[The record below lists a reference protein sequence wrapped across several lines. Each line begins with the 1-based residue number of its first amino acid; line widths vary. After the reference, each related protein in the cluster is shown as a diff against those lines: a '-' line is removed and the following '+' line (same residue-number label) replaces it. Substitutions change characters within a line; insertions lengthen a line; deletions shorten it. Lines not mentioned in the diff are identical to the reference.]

1 MKLAFY
7 KGTRKGL
14 QGLYSRLT
22 RWVDS
27 GPYSHCE
34 IIFND
39 GLSAS
44 SSFIDGGVRFKQIDY
59 KEDNWDFVELP
70 DYLESQAREW
80 FEEHEGDKYD
90 VLGNL
95 RFVLFFVKP
104 SKNKHYCNEAV
115 SDSLGFKE
123 SWRLGPNGFASLFKS
138 RLFQL
143 KDKQGLHE

>member
-14 QGLYSRLT
+14 QGIYSRLT

-34 IIFND
+34 LIFSD

-44 SSFIDGGVRFKQIDY
+44 SSFIDGGVRFKSIDY

-70 DYLESQAREW
+70 DYLEAQAREW

-90 VLGNL
+90 VLGNI
-95 RFVLFFVKP
+95 RFVLFFFRH
-104 SKNKHYCNEAV
+104 SKTKHFCNEAI

-138 RLFQL
+138 KLYQL

>member
-14 QGLYSRLT
+14 QGVYSRLT

-34 IIFND
+34 LVFSD

-44 SSFIDGGVRFKQIDY
+44 ASFIDGGVRFKRIDY

-70 DYLESQAREW
+70 SYLEEQALQW
-80 FEEHEGDKYD
+80 FKEHEGCKYD
-90 VLGNL
+90 ILGNL
-95 RFVLFFVKP
+95 RFGFFFIKD
-104 SKNKHYCNEAV
+104 SRNKFFCSEAIAEAIGLK
-115 SDSLGFKE
+115 DAY
-123 SWRLGPNGFASLFKS
+123 RYGPNGLYSLLTSDFIKH
-138 RLFQL
+138 
-143 KDKQGLHE
+143 K

>member
-22 RWVDS
+22 RWVDA

-34 IIFND
+34 LIFSD

-44 SSFIDGGVRFKQIDY
+44 SSFIDGGVRFKSINY

-70 DYLESQAREW
+70 DYLEAQAREW

-95 RFVLFFVKP
+95 RFILFFVQH
-104 SKNKHYCNEAV
+104 SKNKHFCNEAI

-138 RLFQL
+138 KLYQL
-143 KDKQGLHE
+143 KDKGLHE

>member
-27 GPYSHCE
+27 GIYSHCE
-34 IIFND
+34 IVFSD

-44 SSFIDGGVRFKQIDY
+44 SSFIDGGVRFKSIDY

-70 DYLESQAREW
+70 DYLEAQAREW

-95 RFVLFFVKP
+95 RFILFFIKP
-104 SKNKHYCNEAV
+104 SKNKHFCNEAV

-123 SWRLGPNGFASLFKS
+123 SWRMGPNGFASLFESK
-138 RLFQL
+138 LYQL
-143 KDKQGLHE
+143 KVKGLHE

>member
-34 IIFND
+34 LVFSD

-44 SSFIDGGVRFKQIDY
+44 ASFIDGGVRFKQIEY
-59 KEDNWDFVELP
+59 KPEHWDIINIQGFDEDKAK
-70 DYLESQAREW
+70 QW
-80 FEEHEGDKYD
+80 FEQHKGEKYD
-90 VLGNL
+90 LMGNL
-95 RFVLFFVKP
+95 RFIFFFIKP
-104 SKNKHYCNEAV
+104 SLTKYFCSEAIAEA
-115 SDSLGFKE
+115 LGFVE
-123 SWRLGPNGFASLFKS
+123 SWRLGPNGLSALLNK
-138 RLFQL
+138 
-143 KDKQGLHE
+143 